1 MPGPLTPVIP
11 TTVHDMVNI
20 WLASQSPRRRE
31 LLRQIGVD
39 FELLPVDIDETPL
52 AGETP
57 EACVQRLALE
67 KARAGRA
74 GQSAASALP
83 VMGADTI
90 VVAGD
95 AVLGKPA
102 NRGAAIDMLQLLS
115 GSTHRVITAVAL
127 AGDHEAVCM
136 HTSHVTFRTLTA
148 RECEAYWETG
158 EPLDKAG
165 AYAIQGLAAMFITRL
180 EGSYSGVMGLPL
192 YETAALLQEFGI
204 SLL

>member
-1 MPGPLTPVIP
+1 
-11 TTVHDMVNI
+11 MVSRHVDI
-20 WLASQSPRRRE
+20 YLASQSPRRRE
-31 LLRQIGVD
+31 LLRQIGID
-39 FELLPVDIDETPL
+39 FELLPVAVDETPL
-52 AGETP
+52 AGESP

-67 KARAGRA
+67 KARTGRGGLPA
-74 GQSAASALP
+74 DNILP

-90 VVAGD
+90 VVAGELL
-95 AVLGKPA
+95 LGKPA
-102 NRGAAIDMLQLLS
+102 DRAAAVAMLQLLS

-127 AGDHEAVCM
+127 AGDHEASRM
-136 HTSHVTFRTLTA
+136 NINEVTFRTLTR

-158 EPLDKAG
+158 EPRDKAG

-192 YETAALLQEFGI
+192 QETAALLQEFGI

>member
-1 MPGPLTPVIP
+1 
-11 TTVHDMVNI
+11 MVSRNMDI
-20 WLASQSPRRRE
+20 CLASQSPRRRE

-74 GQSAASALP
+74 GQSAAGALP

-90 VVAGD
+90 VVAGG
-95 AVLGKPA
+95 AILGKPA
-102 NRGAAIDMLQLLS
+102 DRGAAIEMLQLLS

-136 HTSHVTFRTLTA
+136 NTSHVTFRTLTA

-158 EPLDKAG
+158 EPQDKAG

-192 YETAALLQEFGI
+192 HETAALLQEFGI